1 MPKMMMSVL
10 AGAALI
16 GSACVAFADDT
27 TSGGQM
33 QNAVV
38 VQQSHVVCHHDGEI
52 IQSATGPV
60 MCHMRPMGGIHFKS
74 REWFGGVSAKAAGSN
89 NG

>member
-1 MPKMMMSVL
+1 MSKMMMSVL

-16 GSACVAFADDT
+16 GSASVAVADNT
-27 TSGGQM
+27 MSGGQM

-38 VQQSHVVCHHDGEI
+38 VQPSRVVCHHDGEI
-52 IQSATGPV
+52 IQSENGPV
-60 MCHMRPMGGIHFKS
+60 LCHMRPVGGLHFKS

-89 NG
+89 N